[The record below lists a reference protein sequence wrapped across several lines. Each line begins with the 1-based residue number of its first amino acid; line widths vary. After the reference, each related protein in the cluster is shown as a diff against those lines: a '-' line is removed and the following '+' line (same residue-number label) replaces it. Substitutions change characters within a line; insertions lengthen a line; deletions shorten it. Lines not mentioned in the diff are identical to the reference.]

1 MVVEP
6 IFNCVLHDKIDCNV
20 HATKHFPVHP
30 IILYKNSVDIRMQYL
45 KKQTFFFI
53 EKYEVNRKY
62 PKVFMRLS
70 YKL

>member
-30 IILYKNSVDIRMQYL
+30 IISYKNSVDIRMQYL
-45 KKQTFFFI
+45 KKQTFFLL
-53 EKYEVNRKY
+53 RS
-62 PKVFMRLS
+62 MR
-70 YKL
+70 